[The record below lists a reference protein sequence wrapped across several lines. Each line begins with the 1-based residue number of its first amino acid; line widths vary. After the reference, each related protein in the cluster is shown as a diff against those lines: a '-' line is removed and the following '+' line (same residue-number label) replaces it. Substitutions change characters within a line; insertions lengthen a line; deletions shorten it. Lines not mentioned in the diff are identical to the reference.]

1 MKRGVSTT
9 TFVAAGAIVAI
20 VIASSLYLA
29 YYSPNST
36 GHTSSAIYKTLQLS
50 AENTNAT
57 MGLELRLVLN
67 SSLLLPGGGVAV
79 YVTVSNILNSTNNV
93 KSSNSWP
100 RSDLALGPCGTAN
113 YPMGVGIFM
122 GYYSQDNISSAGKPL
137 SIYNPGEYMCPL
149 ISSNIYSYEFKPR
162 GDSAQVLGSCSTR
175 SCFEINT
182 TSEVEAG
189 GFWNS
194 NRVYA
199 SFPSGTYTVIAGDE
213 WGQLV
218 ILHFVVDAISSISTV
233 TASTTSSITT
243 SPQNVLSASKTYS
256 YDNIPPFTFARN
268 FSVQL
273 MYSGTGFNSPPS
285 NGTSTEYMGYTFAFN
300 VTNPSARSTYLIFQW
315 TPPCSS
321 NLGLPCEQSNQTVLP
336 TPENVTVD
344 YLAAHLL
351 IFWYKN
357 TTGLYVSFQ
366 EYDQTAQTTTV
377 GFSSYS
383 PSANYTVSTISACTA
398 PSTIVTASVTG
409 LNSTKA
415 FTTYTT
421 TNYLCG

>member
-9 TFVAAGAIVAI
+9 TFVAAGAIAAI
-20 VIASSLYLA
+20 VIASGLYLA
-29 YYSPNST
+29 YFSPNIVGPTNST
-36 GHTSSAIYKTLQLS
+36 IYKPSPLS
-50 AENTNAT
+50 GESSNAT
-57 MGLELRLVLN
+57 LGLELKLVLN
-67 SSLLLPGGGVAV
+67 SSLLFSGGGVTIN
-79 YVTVSNILNSTNNV
+79 VTVSNMLNSTNNV
-93 KSSNSWP
+93 TTSNTWP
-100 RSDLALGPCGTAN
+100 VSDLALGPCGTTN
-113 YPMGVGIFM
+113 YPMGVGIFQ

-137 SIYNPGEYMCPL
+137 SIYNPGEFMCPMIL
-149 ISSNIYSYEFKPR
+149 SNISSYEFKPQS
-162 GDSAQVLGSCSTR
+162 DSAQVLGSCGSG

-194 NRVYA
+194 NRAYT
-199 SFPSGTYTVIAGDE
+199 SFPPGTYTVVAGDE
-213 WGQLV
+213 WGQLI
-218 ILHFVVDAISSISTV
+218 ILHFFVGSVSSISTV
-233 TASTTSSITT
+233 TAGTTSGMTT
-243 SPQNVLSASKTYS
+243 SPQSALSASKTYS
-256 YDNIPPFTFARN
+256 YNNIPPFTFVGN

-300 VTNPSARSTYLIFQW
+300 VTTPASRSTYFIFEW

-336 TPENVTVD
+336 TPENATVD

-366 EYDQTAQTTTV
+366 EYDQTTT
-377 GFSSYS
+377 GSFSSYS
-383 PSANYTVSTISACTA
+383 PSANYTVSTVTACVA
-398 PSTIVTASVTG
+398 STNVTASVTG
-409 LNSTKA
+409 SSNTTT
-415 FTTYTT
+415 FTTYATMY
-421 TNYLCG
+421 NQ